1 MYALVIL
8 FVSLNGAPPAVSEA
22 TLFPSE
28 SLCWSFESKK
38 LPLESGR
45 HPGYKLIGYCVPADK
60 VFNFNDQ

>member
-45 HPGYKLIGYCVPADK
+45 HPGYRLNGVLRPGRKSI
-60 VFNFNDQ
+60 